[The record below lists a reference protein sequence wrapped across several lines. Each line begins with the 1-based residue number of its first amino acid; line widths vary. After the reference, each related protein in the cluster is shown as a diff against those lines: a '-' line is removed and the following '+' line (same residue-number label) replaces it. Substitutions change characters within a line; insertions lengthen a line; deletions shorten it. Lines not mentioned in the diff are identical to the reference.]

1 MPFDR
6 WMAKQ
11 MVVLPYNEIYS
22 IIKRKELLGY
32 ENASVELKSYSW
44 VKKKTVYYGYILC
57 DSNYMI
63 FWKAKSLETVKRSV
77 VTMGLGRGRELNRW
91 ITEDFE
97 WWK

>member
-44 VKKKTVYYGYILC
+44 VKKRQSIMATYCAIP
-57 DSNYMI
+57 
-63 FWKAKSLETVKRSV
+63 
-77 VTMGLGRGRELNRW
+77 
-91 ITEDFE
+91 ITWYSGKENL
-97 WWK
+97 